1 MDKSA
6 PSKWALEKA
15 ILYRSGKLRC
25 PHSKTM
31 SGLAMDCNQC
41 LALEFDAIRW
51 ERDEVTEKLK
61 RELEKAE
68 GQLDIILRECQ
79 GDDDASLANDYGG
92 TGWEKEVPVATVR
105 WHRNKWKKSNEVAEK
120 LAEALSEFILRD
132 DGVDGIDNGIVM
144 RYQCRNCLG
153 NSRRREE
160 IQHEEDCYYAAA
172 KSALAAYRERMGR

>member
-6 PSKWALEKA
+6 PSKESLERA
-15 ILYRSGKLRC
+15 RRFFRDCMIANC
-25 PHSKTM
+25 PSC
-31 SGLAMDCNQC
+31 GR
-41 LALEFDAIRW
+41 LALEFEAIAR

-105 WHRNKWKKSNEVAEK
+105 WHRNRWKKSNEAAEN
-120 LAEALSEFILRD
+120 LAAEVTQYAERKGEAWRVGAGTKIMD
-132 DGVDGIDNGIVM
+132 V
-144 RYQCRNCLG
+144 
-153 NSRRREE
+153 
-160 IQHEEDCYYAAA
+160 
-172 KSALAAYRERMGR
+172 LAAYRERMGR